1 MGIKIENVSK
11 IFYRNKVE
19 SKALENI
26 NFSID
31 KGEFVCLLGPSGCGK
46 STLLNL
52 IAGFDKASKGKILI
66 DDKEV
71 EKPKIERVTI
81 FQNYGLLPWRDV
93 EKNVQLGLETL
104 KIPKEKRKEISD
116 KYIKLVGLEEFK
128 KRYPSEL
135 SGGQQQRVAI
145 ARALA
150 TKPKILFMDEP
161 FSALDPITR
170 CKLQEDMIN
179 IWKEEDITIIFVT
192 HDVEESVFLGSKIV
206 IMSPHPGRV
215 KHILTNKLE
224 KPISRNDT
232 EFYNLKDRIFH
243 LLEQNATEKVE
254 YYI

>member
-1 MGIKIENVSK
+1 MGIRIEKVSK
-11 IFYRNKVE
+11 VFSRNNVE

-26 NFSID
+26 NFNID
-31 KGEFVCLLGPSGCGK
+31 NGEFVCLLGPSGCGK

-52 IAGFDKASKGKILI
+52 IAGFTKASKGKILI

-71 EKPKIERVTI
+71 EKPRIERVTI

-170 CKLQEDMIN
+170 YKLQEDMVN

-224 KPISRNDT
+224 KPINRNDT

-243 LLEQNATEKVE
+243 LLEQNATENVE